1 MESLNNLLVSG
12 DGDLLLFGFEV
23 FMQSPGKSL
32 FVLGILFSTAAA
44 ARADEFGCTVLLCLS
59 NPAGWTT
66 VSECRAPIQKMLQIL
81 RGRGS
86 FVCDTGASGVGGVVV
101 SQGRK
106 AADRWIQWTD
116 AAGTARR
123 ENF

>member
-1 MESLNNLLVSG
+1 MRL
-12 DGDLLLFGFEV
+12 
-23 FMQSPGKSL
+23 PGKSL
-32 FVLGILFSTAAA
+32 LFVGILSSTSVA

-59 NPAGWTT
+59 NPAGWAT
-66 VSECRAPIQKMLQIL
+66 VTECVAPVQKMLNIL

-86 FVCDTGASGVGGVVV
+86 FVCDTGSSGVGGVVV

-116 AAGTARR
+116 ASGTVRR